1 MEIKDVAYFVTDKV
15 PCSCLSNTNYIGVDN
30 IKPNKQ
36 GIIPS
41 TYKPIDGSA
50 TKFEEDDILIGNI
63 RPYLKK
69 IWLASFSGGA
79 SPDVLVLRCKNK
91 KQAKIVYCQLMSDSF
106 FNYVMQGAKGSKMP
120 RGDKNHI
127 LEYTIYDIF
136 NSEKVSKLILNIT
149 LLIKTNQ
156 KINDNLA
163 A

>member
-1 MEIKDVAYFVTDKV
+1 
-15 PCSCLSNTNYIGVDN
+15 
-30 IKPNKQ
+30 
-36 GIIPS
+36 
-41 TYKPIDGSA
+41 
-50 TKFEEDDILIGNI
+50 
-63 RPYLKK
+63 
-69 IWLASFSGGA
+69 
-79 SPDVLVLRCKNK
+79 
-91 KQAKIVYCQLMSDSF
+91 MSDSF